1 MAVRSQFYNWDS
13 ARFSGPT
20 GPLPVGT
27 GNNNAGQQFSIFTGG
42 FGNNLTAPAFTK
54 PNQFIVIDHY
64 GLTPTLYTGNQLAG
78 VTVYRGLNGAAGGL
92 TVYGPRAYLQIR
104 INTTGYFQ
112 EPDDVSRDG
121 LPGTLI
127 PYPRTMWYDNCVKPD
142 DIEPIY
148 ILPGQT
154 WDAQVTYYSVNG
166 FINSNLVNGFSRV
179 GELQALIKYTL
190 YDGPDSIIAL
200 RLLEEGISITPDN
213 VDWFKKNLIRASGPA
228 TPPDA

>member
-1 MAVRSQFYNWDS
+1 MAVRSQFYVWDS
-13 ARFSGPT
+13 ARFIAPN
-20 GPLPVGT
+20 GPLTVGT

-54 PNQFIVIDHY
+54 SNQFIVIDHY
-64 GLTPTLYTGNQLAG
+64 GLTPTLYHG
-78 VTVYRGLNGAAGGL
+78 VMLVQPYRGLNGGVGSQ
-92 TVYGPRAYLQIR
+92 VSGPRAYLQIR

-127 PYPRTMWYDNCVKPD
+127 PYPRTMWYDNCIKPD

-154 WDAQVTYYSVNG
+154 WDALVIYYNTLGFVNG
-166 FINSNLVNGFSRV
+166 GLVNGFSRI
-179 GELQALIKYTL
+179 GELQALVKYTL
-190 YDGPDSIIAL
+190 YDGPDCIIAL

-213 VDWFKKNLIRASGPA
+213 VDWFKKNLIRASEPA